1 MKITGDIVAKL
12 ADAIRRDLAHVAD
25 ECPERLVKHL
35 DEQVRSGGDNSI
47 TLGIAVEVTDQSL
60 SENTIRVRTRYGWTR
75 KVKVSDELMDNF
87 VDLGDT
93 LFDHATKVK
102 GRKGKKAASGEGGE
116 E

>member
-47 TLGIAVEVTDQSL
+47 TLGIAVEVTDQGL

-75 KVKVSDELMDNF
+75 KVQEKDEY
-87 VDLGDT
+87 VPHVIDLGPT
-93 LFDHATKVK
+93 LFDPKNKHRVATGV
-102 GRKGKKAASGEGGE
+102 E
-116 E
+116 

>member
-47 TLGIAVEVTDQSL
+47 TLGIAVEVTDQGL

-75 KVKVSDELMDNF
+75 K
-87 VDLGDT
+87 

-102 GRKGKKAASGEGGE
+102 GRKGKEAASGEGGE

>member
-12 ADAIRRDLAHVAD
+12 ADAIRSDLAHVAD

-47 TLGIAVEVTDQSL
+47 TLGIAVEVTDQGL

-102 GRKGKKAASGEGGE
+102 GRKGKEAASGEGGE